1 MGFPSILKATT
12 KPLSLCSEHR
22 TDREDIKLTRG
33 LKAGKETDPTDK
45 SKNSPLAGSLPLLMV
60 VVVAGGV
67 LPMGGVFIML
77 CYGYLESPGQDGHKK
92 QTDFSPVYYYC

>member
-1 MGFPSILKATT
+1 MIFSLPGLVGFPSILEAAT
-12 KPLSLCSEHR
+12 KPLSACSEHR

-33 LKAGKETDPTDK
+33 LKAGKETDPMDK

-60 VVVAGGV
+60 VVVAAGGV

-77 CYGYLESPGQDGHKK
+77 C
-92 QTDFSPVYYYC
+92 